1 MVGTTASY
9 KLRNGVAKTLEDNL
23 HDIMKSTTFSLNLDE
38 STSENKHKVLSILV
52 AYFSQENLQIQ
63 VSIDIQMEF

>member
-1 MVGTTASY
+1 M
-9 KLRNGVAKTLEDNL
+9 AKTLEDNL